1 VHCSVQHLQPVCCA
15 EVCAEAVQDGVCC
28 ARQCVGGVCCVVCEG
43 QTVDTTRTEE
53 HTDKRTHEK
62 KASKN
67 NDLAIIFLSACF
79 C

>member
-1 VHCSVQHLQPVCCA
+1 ESCNA
-15 EVCAEAVQDGVCC
+15 E
-28 ARQCVGGVCCVVCEG
+28 RTRG
-43 QTVDTTRTEE
+43 Q
-53 HTDKRTHEK
+53 TDKRTQKK

>member
-1 VHCSVQHLQPVCCA
+1 
-15 EVCAEAVQDGVCC
+15 
-28 ARQCVGGVCCVVCEG
+28 VCEG